1 MQRETIKR
9 LTIENFTY
17 EIIKKTEELRKHL
30 ERVKFH
36 LLNLEVCMRLINNE
50 KLDIKDVLT
59 KLKEP
64 LEMYI
69 DALDPE
75 NDDDPESLD
84 PEGLFSFLKQNENN
98 YYY

>member
-1 MQRETIKR
+1 M
-9 LTIENFTY
+9 
-17 EIIKKTEELRKHL
+17 RKHL

-50 KLDIKDVLT
+50 KLEIKDVLT

-84 PEGLFSFLKQNENN
+84 PEG
-98 YYY
+98 